1 MVGKGVRVGVGVGR
15 SRGSLVEGGHVI
27 KIIILVLIM
36 AIQKDEDQTNK
47 PFYPKQT
54 KHHRH

>member
-1 MVGKGVRVGVGVGR
+1 MGKGVRVGVGVGR